1 MVGKFRGWHIVAGIA
16 AMVLTY
22 VLGTAM
28 GLNNTATFMS
38 SCVAFVAVS
47 LWTDSRI
54 SRHRREAARETA
66 REAAREAAR
75 RDAPRGSGV
84 LRSGAQGPG
93 AEGLPGAGREAEP
106 ATEREAD
113 HGPYRDPF

>member
-16 AMVLTY
+16 AMVLSY

-54 SRHRREAARETA
+54 SRRRRETA
-66 REAAREAAR
+66 REAAR
-75 RDAPRGSGV
+75 RDAARGSGAG
-84 LRSGAQGPG
+84 LGAG
-93 AEGLPGAGREAEP
+93 AAGSGAGREAES

>member
-16 AMVLTY
+16 AMMLTY

-54 SRHRREAARETA
+54 SRRRRETARETA
-66 REAAREAAR
+66 RAAA
-75 RDAPRGSGV
+75 RGSGT
-84 LRSGAQGPG
+84 GP
-93 AEGLPGAGREAEP
+93 EAER
-106 ATEREAD
+106 AAE
-113 HGPYRDPF
+113 HGPYRDPS

>member
-1 MVGKFRGWHIVAGIA
+1 VAGIA

-54 SRHRREAARETA
+54 SRRRRGTA
-66 REAAREAAR
+66 REAARDAAR
-75 RDAPRGSGV
+75 
-84 LRSGAQGPG
+84 GPG
-93 AEGLPGAGREAEP
+93 AEAGPERAAAREGEP
-106 ATEREAD
+106 
-113 HGPYRDPF
+113 GPYRDLS

>member
-1 MVGKFRGWHIVAGIA
+1 MAGIA

-54 SRHRREAARETA
+54 ARLRRRTARETA
-66 REAAREAAR
+66 RDAARGAA
-75 RDAPRGSGV
+75 RGSG
-84 LRSGAQGPG
+84 AGP
-93 AEGLPGAGREAEP
+93 EAERT
-106 ATEREAD
+106 AE
-113 HGPYRDPF
+113 HGPYRDPS

>member
-1 MVGKFRGWHIVAGIA
+1 MGTFKGWHIVAGIA
-16 AMVLTY
+16 ALALTY

-54 SRHRREAARETA
+54 LRRRRETA
-66 REAAREAAR
+66 RETAPEAAR
-75 RDAPRGSGV
+75 PDAASG
-84 LRSGAQGPG
+84 RP
-93 AEGLPGAGREAEP
+93 AGP

-113 HGPYRDPF
+113 R